1 MQRLLQGK
9 HLLEGGTY
17 FNEKTQRCG
26 ANNRAALI
34 ADQVLIRGN
43 TVNKF
48 LPQINVPCI

>member
-34 ADQVLIRGN
+34 GDQVLIRE
-43 TVNKF
+43 TRYKKSF
-48 LPQINVPCI
+48 